1 MPIYAGA
8 GVFALAALLAGGWF
22 FFWRSDAP
30 TPRTAQATPATTP
43 PVAAPAPAPVAA
55 PTEGS
60 VTVDSR
66 PSGAAVLV
74 DGRSR
79 GVTPLQLTLPIG
91 NHTLELG
98 DGAAKRVVPI
108 TVSAGVVVSEHFDLV
123 SPATPAAAPAAGA
136 AAATTG
142 RLEITSTP
150 GGAQVTVDNA
160 PRGVTPLT
168 LSAVEPGV
176 HTVVVTN
183 GDTSVTQTINVTAGA
198 TSTVLASVAPTA
210 ANAGWVALKAPF
222 ELQVLE
228 GGKLI
233 GTSNTDR
240 IMLPPGKHTFQ
251 LMNSAFG
258 FDAPLTVQVRGGKT
272 ETPAVTLPTQSVSI
286 NVQPW
291 ADVWLDG
298 TAIGT
303 TPLANLSV
311 AIGNHEIVWKN
322 PQLGERRKTIA
333 VTTQAPVRLGLDF
346 NGKDEH

>member
-1 MPIYAGA
+1 M
-8 GVFALAALLAGGWF
+8 
-22 FFWRSDAP
+22 
-30 TPRTAQATPATTP
+30 
-43 PVAAPAPAPVAA
+43 
-55 PTEGS
+55 
-60 VTVDSR
+60 
-66 PSGAAVLV
+66 
-74 DGRSR
+74 
-79 GVTPLQLTLPIG
+79 
-91 NHTLELG
+91 
-98 DGAAKRVVPI
+98 
-108 TVSAGVVVSEHFDLV
+108 
-123 SPATPAAAPAAGA
+123 
-136 AAATTG
+136 
-142 RLEITSTP
+142 
-150 GGAQVTVDNA
+150 TVDNA

-210 ANAGWVALKAPF
+210 GNAGWVALKAPF

-233 GTSNTDR
+233 GTSSTDR

-251 LMNSAFG
+251 LVNSAFG

-272 ETPAVTLPTQSVSI
+272 ETPAVTLPTQSLSI

-291 ADVWLDG
+291 ADVSLDG

-311 AIGNHEIVWKN
+311 TIGNHEIVWKH

>member
-1 MPIYAGA
+1 VP
-8 GVFALAALLAGGWF
+8 AAA
-22 FFWRSDAP
+22 
-30 TPRTAQATPATTP
+30 ATD
-43 PVAAPAPAPVAA
+43 
-55 PTEGS
+55 GS

-66 PSGAAVLV
+66 PSGATVSV
-74 DGRSR
+74 DGKAR

-98 DGAAKRVVPI
+98 DGAARRTVPI
-108 TVSAGVVVSEHFDLV
+108 TVSAGVVVSEHFDLA
-123 SPATPAAAPAAGA
+123 SPATPAPAAAPAANVP
-136 AAATTG
+136 AATTG

-160 PRGVTPLT
+160 SRGVTPLT
-168 LSAVEPGV
+168 LTAIEPGV
-176 HTVVVTN
+176 HTVIVTN
-183 GDTSVTQTINVTAGA
+183 GDTSVTQTISVTAGA
-198 TSTVLASVAPTA
+198 TSTVLASVAPQA
-210 ANAGWVALKAPF
+210 GNAGWVALKAPF

-233 GTSNTDR
+233 GTSSTDR

-251 LMNSAFG
+251 LVNSAFG
-258 FDAPLTVQVRGGKT
+258 LDAPLTVQVRGGKT
-272 ETPAVTLPTQSVSI
+272 ETPAVTLPTQSLSI

-311 AIGNHEIVWKN
+311 TIGNHEILWKH
-322 PQLGERRKTIA
+322 PQLGERKKTIA

-346 NGKDEH
+346 NGKDH